1 MSAPYC
7 AKEVQAVSHLRDAA
21 SWYWPGRTCWYVAF
35 ALPHPGPGE
44 PERQPGAST
53 PFPTIFGRTGGATE
67 TSKDG
72 GMGTSSASVA
82 TRANDPK
89 SKG

>member
-1 MSAPYC
+1 LSAPCC
-7 AKEVQAVSHLRDAA
+7 AKEVRAVSHLEDAA
-21 SWYWPGRTCWYVAF
+21 SWYWPGRTCWYGVF
-35 ALPHPGPGE
+35 DPRRPVPGE

-53 PFPTIFGRTGGATE
+53 PFPTIFGRTGGAME

-72 GMGTSSASVA
+72 GMGTPSALVA